1 MLWLIVNLALG
12 SGLQLSWKVQ
22 DSSFG
27 TSVQLLWKRN
37 GLGGATEPVNQLA
50 TTGSLPTLSSSRK
63 KRKKPSQIRRSRK
76 RLEDFLQRK
85 AQGSSG
91 KPLDSAKE
99 ATVTDQ
105 DGDPHDH
112 RDEPVTS
119 LDSLGHSDEPVT
131 SLDVDLAQC
140 DSVTYEEREGIP
152 GVQYITDNHEEGWTP
167 VRQLRRGWTR
177 NRDDSVSGDEPD
189 SDTEDFVLPVTTKA
203 VRFLTVNG
211 TPGLHVTTRN
221 TKSWTPIATRT
232 RTKLHVI

>member
-85 AQGSSG
+85 ARGSSG

-112 RDEPVTS
+112 
-119 LDSLGHSDEPVT
+119 SDEPVT
-131 SLDVDLAQC
+131 SLDVDLAQY

-221 TKSWTPIATRT
+221 TKSLAART